1 MTTLSIQPPYP
12 ILTGA
17 DGQPLES
24 GYIWIGTANLNPIT
38 NPIAVYWDAAL
49 TQPAAQ
55 PIRTSGGYPV
65 NAGTPAR
72 LYVGGD
78 YSILVQDRKGSTV
91 YSAPAATERYSD
103 PVVTGISSTEV
114 SFLQAGSGAVTRT
127 VQSRLRDVVSVKDF
141 GATGDG
147 STDDTAAIQAAIN
160 YCTSLS
166 NRKQTLYFPANNAG
180 AYYKITSTLTI
191 NGRLNIVGDGEF
203 STIIYADGFSAGQ
216 YILDFD
222 NLAGSGIEFGGVQQ
236 ITIRGSNTNANGV
249 RLKNA
254 SYWTLKNVQLRTL
267 TVGIYITGTR
277 CFSNFFEQ
285 VSGYAI
291 SSYTVQFDSFTG
303 GGQYEFLGCT
313 FNGSDGVYV
322 ASTAATDALAFYE
335 CNFEQC
341 TVTDA
346 YIAGTVNGL
355 TFSACRSEGLDGAA
369 SFKIE
374 PAAGNYVRGLTV
386 TGCHWQS
393 DFGNAYAVE
402 IGGNSVSGFSITGNH
417 AGYIGFLAFVRL
429 DGAGAAGV
437 ISGNQCDN
445 SPAVVSATRD
455 GVVMFANYNSSG
467 ALPDYWG
474 TASWAVKQSTYTATA
489 TGMTTSPTGSVNYS
503 VVGNT
508 VTLDIPNIT
517 GTSNTTACTLTGG
530 PVDIRPAA
538 DKDVLMRVSDSG
550 ITQLG
555 FARIKTTGVIELYST
570 VAGNAF
576 SGSGTKGV
584 VATSVTYTLA

>member
-1 MTTLSIQPPYP
+1 MPFTTTKPVGLFTDINGKP
-12 ILTGA
+12 L
-17 DGQPLES
+17 DGQVFFGQP
-24 GYIWIGTANLNPIT
+24 NLDPIANPIT
-38 NPIAVYWDAAL
+38 VYWDAAG
-49 TQPAAQ
+49 TQPVTQ
-55 PIRTSGGYPV
+55 PVVTVGGYPINGSTRSNVFV
-65 NAGTPAR
+65 NA
-72 LYVGGD
+72 D
-78 YSILVQDRKGSTV
+78 YSILVRNRNGFTV
-91 YSAPAATERYSD
+91 FSAPNLPFEDSSD
-103 PVVTGISSTEV
+103 NQY
-114 SFLQAGSGAVTRT
+114 FLQAGSGAVQRT
-127 VQSRLRDVVSVKDF
+127 VQSKLRDAVSVKDF
-141 GATGDG
+141 GAVGDG
-147 STDDTAAIQAAIN
+147 VADDTAAIQAAIN

-191 NGRLNIVGDGEF
+191 SGRLNIVGDGEF
-203 STIIYADGFSAGQ
+203 CTIIYADGFSAGQ

-254 SYWTLKNVQLRTL
+254 SYWTFKNVQLRTL

-322 ASTAATDALAFYE
+322 TSTAATDALAFYE

-402 IGGNSVSGFSITGNH
+402 IGGNNVAGFSITGNH

-429 DGAGAAGV
+429 NGAGAAGV

-445 SPAVVSATRD
+445 SPAVVSATRA

-474 TASWAVKQSTYTATA
+474 TASWAVKQSAYTATA

-538 DKDVLMRVSDSG
+538 DKDVLIRVSDSG

-555 FARIKTTGVIELYST
+555 FAKIKTTGVIELYST

>member
-1 MTTLSIQPPYP
+1 MPFTTTKPVGLFTDINGKP
-12 ILTGA
+12 L
-17 DGQPLES
+17 DGQVFFGQP
-24 GYIWIGTANLNPIT
+24 NLDPIANPIT
-38 NPIAVYWDAAL
+38 VYWDAAG
-49 TQPAAQ
+49 TQPVTQ
-55 PIRTSGGYPV
+55 PVVTVGGYPINGSTRSNVFV
-65 NAGTPAR
+65 NA
-72 LYVGGD
+72 D
-78 YSILVQDRKGSTV
+78 YSILVRNRNGFTV
-91 YSAPAATERYSD
+91 FSAPNLPFEDSSD
-103 PVVTGISSTEV
+103 NQY
-114 SFLQAGSGAVTRT
+114 FLQAGSGAVQRT
-127 VQSRLRDVVSVKDF
+127 VQSKLRDVVSVKDF
-141 GATGDG
+141 GAVGDG
-147 STDDTAAIQAAIN
+147 VADDTAAIQAAIN

-191 NGRLNIVGDGEF
+191 SGRLNIVGDGEF

-254 SYWTLKNVQLRTL
+254 SYWTFKNVQLRTL

-322 ASTAATDALAFYE
+322 TSTAATDALAFYE

-402 IGGNSVSGFSITGNH
+402 IGGNNVAGFSITGNH

-429 DGAGAAGV
+429 NGAGAAGV

-445 SPAVVSATRD
+445 SPAVVSATRA

-474 TASWAVKQSTYTATA
+474 TASWAVKQSAYTATA

-508 VTLDIPNIT
+508 VTLDIPSIT

-538 DKDVLMRVSDSG
+538 DKDVLIRVSDSG

-555 FARIKTTGVIELYST
+555 FAKIKTTGVIELYST